1 VAMLTLS
8 NDNVDIKSIRTTVA
22 MLTWSNDNVDI

>member
-1 VAMLTLS
+1 MLTWS